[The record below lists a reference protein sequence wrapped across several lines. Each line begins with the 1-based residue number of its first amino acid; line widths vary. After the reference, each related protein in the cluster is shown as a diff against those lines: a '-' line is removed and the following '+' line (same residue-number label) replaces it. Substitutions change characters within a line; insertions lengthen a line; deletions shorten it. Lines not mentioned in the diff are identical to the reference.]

1 MINLK
6 SKFLSSKSQGA
17 AVTHSTVT
25 YLRSAFKST
34 IQYFQALRPKVAQVI
49 FRKASI
55 ENVGE
60 GFEGTLEKDE
70 SFGTLVKEIAQT
82 EKREV
87 DCAFCAFI
95 QTHAKEAQKVYEDEK
110 VYAFLD
116 DYPLAEGHTLII
128 LKAHHSDLSSVS
140 PADAARLGEI
150 VARLSKA
157 LKQAVNAEYIYVA
170 SLGEQVRHVHYHL
183 IPRYNGDRKGFVHF
197 LSPKGRLK
205 DANTLAARIREE
217 VTLLD

>member
-1 MINLK
+1 MQDLLISLLSILK
-6 SKFLSSKSQGA
+6 SLGA
-17 AVTHSTVT
+17 TVTHSTVT
-25 YLRSAFKST
+25 YLRGAFRGT
-34 IQYFQALRPKVAQVI
+34 IQYFQTLRPKVAQ
-49 FRKASI
+49 A
-55 ENVGE
+55 
-60 GFEGTLEKDE
+60 EK
-70 SFGTLVKEIAQT
+70 K
-82 EKREV
+82 KV

-95 QTHAKEAQKVYEDEK
+95 QTYAKEAQKLYEDEE

-116 DYPLAEGHTLII
+116 DYPLAEGHTLIM
-128 LKAHHSDLSSVS
+128 LKAHHPDLSSVS

-197 LSPKGRLK
+197 LSPRGHLK
-205 DANTLAARIREE
+205 DANTLATRIRKE